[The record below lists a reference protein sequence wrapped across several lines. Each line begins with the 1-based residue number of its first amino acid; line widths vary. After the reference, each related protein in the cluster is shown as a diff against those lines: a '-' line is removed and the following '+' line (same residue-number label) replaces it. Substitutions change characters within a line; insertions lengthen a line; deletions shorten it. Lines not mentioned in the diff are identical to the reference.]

1 MLKRL
6 RRKIV
11 LINMAFVGV
20 VLVAVF
26 ATVCITSYQ
35 SLKSDISHSLQL
47 ATEQRGDKPEPPL
60 EDGKKENFPKQNLI
74 AVCTVIVDDSGAI
87 KQFSQSNAFLSDDLL
102 SKAALAAFEAETE
115 SGSLTEYSLFYQKR
129 SFFGGTKIAFA
140 DSEYLYSSLR
150 QLIFTSLLIGGCS
163 MIAIFFISLFLS
175 KLAVRPVEK
184 AWKQQQQ
191 FVADASHELK
201 TPLTVILA
209 NNNILLSHVNDTVA
223 NQKKWLDSTG
233 EEAEHMRKLID
244 NMLFLAQGDAGQLP
258 VIQVPVDFSEL
269 VWSVLLQFEPI
280 AYEKQMELD
289 SDIQPGLYIKGDIT
303 QLKQLIHIFL
313 DNGCKYAGQHGQ
325 VFLRLYSQQNNVLLC
340 VRNTGAVIPK
350 EELPHIFERFY
361 RSDKARVREGGFGLG
376 LAIAKSITENHAGTI
391 SVESAPETGTKFTVC
406 FTRVSPEKGKDI
418 IG

>member
-6 RRKIV
+6 RKKIV

-20 VLVAVF
+20 VLIAVF
-26 ATVCITSYQ
+26 AAVCITSYQ
-35 SLKSDISHSLQL
+35 SLKSDIYHSLQL
-47 ATEQRGDKPEPPL
+47 ATEQRGEKPEPPL
-60 EDGKKENFPKQNLI
+60 ADGKKDNFPKQNLI
-74 AVCTVIVDDSGAI
+74 AVCTVIVDDNGVI
-87 KQFSQSNAFLSDDLL
+87 KQFSQNNAFLSENLL
-102 SKAALAAFEAETE
+102 SKAALAAFEATAEN
-115 SGSLTEYSLFYQKR
+115 GSLTDYSLFYQKR

-209 NNNILLSHVNDTVA
+209 NNNILLSHINDTIA

-258 VIQVPVDFSEL
+258 VIQTPVNFSEL

-280 AYEKQMELD
+280 AYEKQIELD
-289 SDIQPGLYIKGDIT
+289 SDIQPELYIKGDVT

-325 VFLRLYSQQNNVLLC
+325 VFLRLFSQQNNVLLC
-340 VRNTGAVIPK
+340 VRNTGAVILK

-391 SVESAPETGTKFTVC
+391 SAESAPETGTKFTVC
-406 FTRVSPEKGKDI
+406 FTRVLPEKEKK
-418 IG
+418 

>member
-20 VLVAVF
+20 VLIAVF
-26 ATVCITSYQ
+26 SAVCITSYQ
-35 SLKSDISHSLQL
+35 SLKSDIYHSLQL

-60 EDGKKENFPKQNLI
+60 ADEKKDNFPKQNLI
-74 AVCTVIVDDSGAI
+74 AVCTVMVDDSGTI
-87 KQFSQSNAFLSDDLL
+87 KQSYQNTTFLSDELL
-102 SKAALAAFEAETE
+102 SEAAKAAFAAKTE
-115 SGSLTEYSLFYQKR
+115 NGSLSAYSLFYQKR

-163 MIAIFFISLFLS
+163 MVAIFFISLFLS

-209 NNNILLSHVNDTVA
+209 NNNILLSHINDTVA

-244 NMLFLAQGDAGQLP
+244 NMLFLAQGDAGQTPAIQIP
-258 VIQVPVDFSEL
+258 VHFSEL

-280 AYEKQMELD
+280 AYEKQIELD
-289 SDIQPGLYIKGDIT
+289 SDIQPELYIKGDTT

-313 DNGCKYAGQHGQ
+313 DNGCKYAGSTGRC
-325 VFLRLYSQQNNVLLC
+325 FCGCLASKIMFCC
-340 VRNTGAVIPK
+340 V
-350 EELPHIFERFY
+350 
-361 RSDKARVREGGFGLG
+361 
-376 LAIAKSITENHAGTI
+376 LAI
-391 SVESAPETGTKFTVC
+391 PELLFRRRNYRIFLNGFIVRIKQEC
-406 FTRVSPEKGKDI
+406 GKAALAWDWRLPKVSPRI
-418 IG
+418 IQVRFRWKAHLKQVPSLRCVLQECYLNKINIGS

>member
-11 LINMAFVGV
+11 LINMAFVGI
-20 VLVAVF
+20 VLIAVF
-26 ATVCITSYQ
+26 AAVCITSYQ
-35 SLKSDISHSLQL
+35 SLKSDIYHSLQL
-47 ATEQRGDKPEPPL
+47 ATEQRADKPEPPAID
-60 EDGKKENFPKQNLI
+60 EKRGNFPKQNLI
-74 AVCTVIVDDSGAI
+74 AVCTVTVDDSGII
-87 KQFSQSNAFLSDDLL
+87 KQSFQDTTFLSDELL
-102 SKAALAAFEAETE
+102 SEAAKAAFEAKTE
-115 SGSLTEYSLFYQKR
+115 KGSLSAYSLFYQKR
-129 SFFGGTKIAFA
+129 SFFGNTKIAFA
-140 DSEYLYSSLR
+140 DSEYLYTSLR

-163 MIAIFFISLFLS
+163 MVAIFFISLFLS

-209 NNNILLSHVNDTVA
+209 NNNILISHVNDTAA

-244 NMLFLAQGDAGQLP
+244 NMLFLAQGDAGQTPAIQIP
-258 VIQVPVDFSEL
+258 VHFSEL
-269 VWSVLLQFEPI
+269 AWSVLLQFEPI
-280 AYEKQMELD
+280 AYEKQIELD
-289 SDIQPGLYIKGDIT
+289 SDIQPGLYIKGDTT

-325 VFLRLYSQQNNVLLC
+325 VFLRLFSQQNNVLLC

-376 LAIAKSITENHAGTI
+376 LAIAKSITESHSGTI
-391 SVESAPETGTKFTVC
+391 SVESTSETGTKFTVC
-406 FTRVSPEKGKDI
+406 FARVSSEKS
-418 IG
+418 

>member
-11 LINMAFVGV
+11 LINMAFVGI
-20 VLVAVF
+20 VLIAVF
-26 ATVCITSYQ
+26 AAVCITSYQ
-35 SLKSDISHSLQL
+35 SLKSDIYHSLQL
-47 ATEQRGDKPEPPL
+47 ATEQRADKLEPPAID
-60 EDGKKENFPKQNLI
+60 EKRGNFPKQNLI
-74 AVCTVIVDDSGAI
+74 AVCTVTVDDSGII
-87 KQFSQSNAFLSDDLL
+87 KQSFQDTTFLSDELL
-102 SKAALAAFEAETE
+102 SEAAKAAFEAKTE
-115 SGSLTEYSLFYQKR
+115 KGSLSAYSLFYQKR
-129 SFFGGTKIAFA
+129 SFFGNTKIAFA
-140 DSEYLYSSLR
+140 DSEYLYTSLR

-163 MIAIFFISLFLS
+163 MVAIFFISLFLS

-209 NNNILLSHVNDTVA
+209 NNNILISHVNDTAA

-244 NMLFLAQGDAGQLP
+244 NMLFLAQGDAGQTPAIQIP
-258 VIQVPVDFSEL
+258 VHFSEL
-269 VWSVLLQFEPI
+269 AWSVLLQFEPI
-280 AYEKQMELD
+280 AYEKQIELD
-289 SDIQPGLYIKGDIT
+289 SDIQPGLYIKGDTT

-325 VFLRLYSQQNNVLLC
+325 VFLRLFSQQNNVLLC

-376 LAIAKSITENHAGTI
+376 LAIAKSITESHSGTI
-391 SVESAPETGTKFTVC
+391 SVESTSETGTKFTVC
-406 FTRVSPEKGKDI
+406 FARVSSEKS
-418 IG
+418 

>member
-1 MLKRL
+1 M
-6 RRKIV
+6 
-11 LINMAFVGV
+11 INMAFVGI
-20 VLVAVF
+20 VLIAVF
-26 ATVCITSYQ
+26 AAVCITSYQ
-35 SLKSDISHSLQL
+35 SLKSDIYHSLQL
-47 ATEQRGDKPEPPL
+47 ATEQRADKLEPPAID
-60 EDGKKENFPKQNLI
+60 EKRGNFPKQNLI
-74 AVCTVIVDDSGAI
+74 AVCTVTVDDSGII
-87 KQFSQSNAFLSDDLL
+87 KQSFQDTTFLSDELL
-102 SKAALAAFEAETE
+102 SEAAKAAFEAKTE
-115 SGSLTEYSLFYQKR
+115 KGSLSAYSLFYQKR
-129 SFFGGTKIAFA
+129 SFFGNTKIAFA
-140 DSEYLYSSLR
+140 DSEYLYTSLR

-163 MIAIFFISLFLS
+163 MVAIFFISLFLS

-209 NNNILLSHVNDTVA
+209 NNNILISHVNDTAA

-244 NMLFLAQGDAGQLP
+244 NMLFLAQGDAGQTPAIQIP
-258 VIQVPVDFSEL
+258 VHFSEL
-269 VWSVLLQFEPI
+269 AWSVLLQFEPI
-280 AYEKQMELD
+280 AYEKQIELD
-289 SDIQPGLYIKGDIT
+289 SDIQPGLYIKGDTT

-325 VFLRLYSQQNNVLLC
+325 VFLRLFSQQNNVLLC

-376 LAIAKSITENHAGTI
+376 LAIAKSITESHSGTI
-391 SVESAPETGTKFTVC
+391 SVESTPETGTKFTVC
-406 FTRVSPEKGKDI
+406 FARVSSEKS
-418 IG
+418 

>member
-20 VLVAVF
+20 VLIAVF
-26 ATVCITSYQ
+26 SAVCITSYQ
-35 SLKSDISHSLQL
+35 SLKSDIYHSLQL

-60 EDGKKENFPKQNLI
+60 ADEKKDNFPKQNLI
-74 AVCTVIVDDSGAI
+74 AVCTVMVDDSGTI
-87 KQFSQSNAFLSDDLL
+87 KQSYQNTTFLSDELL
-102 SKAALAAFEAETE
+102 SEAAKAAFASKTE
-115 SGSLTEYSLFYQKR
+115 NGSLSAYSLFYQKR

-163 MIAIFFISLFLS
+163 MVAIFFISLFLS

-209 NNNILLSHVNDTVA
+209 NNNILLSHINDTVA

-244 NMLFLAQGDAGQLP
+244 NMLFLAQGDAGQTPAIQIP
-258 VIQVPVDFSEL
+258 VHFSEL

-280 AYEKQMELD
+280 AYEKQIELD
-289 SDIQPGLYIKGDIT
+289 SDIQPELYIKGDTT

-325 VFLRLYSQQNNVLLC
+325 VFLRLFSQQNNVLLC
-340 VRNTGAVIPK
+340 VSNTGAVIPK

-376 LAIAKSITENHAGTI
+376 LAIAKSITENHSGTI
-391 SVESAPETGTKFTVC
+391 SVESTPETGTKFTVC
-406 FTRVSPEKGKDI
+406 FTRVLPEKN
-418 IG
+418 